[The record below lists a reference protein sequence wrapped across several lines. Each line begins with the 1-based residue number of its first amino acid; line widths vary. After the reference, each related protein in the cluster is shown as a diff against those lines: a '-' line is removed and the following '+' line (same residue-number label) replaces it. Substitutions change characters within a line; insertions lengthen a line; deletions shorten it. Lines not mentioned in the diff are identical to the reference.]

1 MNLENKITSVEQLPL
16 SLTVEDVSRILG
28 IGKQNAYELCHSEG
42 FPSVMI
48 GRRIIIPKLAFIRW
62 MENPNKNRSVN
73 YYV

>member
-1 MNLENKITSVEQLPL
+1 MRSLKTKYTNIDELPL

-42 FPSVMI
+42 FPSVMV

-62 MENPNKNRSVN
+62 MENPNKIGA
-73 YYV
+73 

>member
-1 MNLENKITSVEQLPL
+1 MKTKYTNIDELPL
-16 SLTVEDVSRILG
+16 SLTVTDVSRILG

-62 MENPNKNRSVN
+62 MENPNKIGA
-73 YYV
+73 